1 MIVSGTQHEY
11 FLYFRDFLYNP
22 SYINLVFISLPYP
35 PPPIL
40 FLFFTLSFFFFFL
53 SLILISTCFYSQVT
67 ENTFYFVI
75 MTQSNQNINTVRIRT
90 QSLLQYTLHILYR
103 TLRTW
108 NVVSITVKL
117 HWKLKY
123 WWLIGLEPSLKVV
136 GNCEIERVSKYL
148 EKSQRENYRVFILR
162 GGI

>member
-1 MIVSGTQHEY
+1 MIVSGARHEY

-22 SYINLVFISLPYP
+22 SSLNLTFISLPYP
-35 PPPIL
+35 PLVSFSFSLSPF
-40 FLFFTLSFFFFFL
+40 FLL

-67 ENTFYFVI
+67 QNTFYFVV
-75 MTQSNQNINTVRIRT
+75 MTQSNQNINTMRIRT

-117 HWKLKY
+117 HWKHKY
-123 WWLIGLEPSLKVV
+123 WLLLGLEPSLKGV
-136 GNCEIERVSKYL
+136 GNCEIERVTKYL